1 MKQDSHVTKT
11 AHLSFHK
18 CLKTGINFEFVVI
31 GHITMQPDLP
41 SSSSQTLWQICQQS
55 FCSVYFQENRDLLY
69 IKMTVAYWELFT

>member
-41 SSSSQTLWQICQQS
+41 SSSSQTL
-55 FCSVYFQENRDLLY
+55 
-69 IKMTVAYWELFT
+69 